1 MLTKPEP
8 TCLGKIVM
16 TLGVRAWIE
25 EEPHLEKQVSVRLQ
39 QFLDGDWGD
48 TNYSEEDCEANRK
61 TLQGKGGLLMAS
73 YLLLDG
79 RKFWIMTSGYGQ
91 QSMGIDYCYT
101 TVLLPSEY

>member
-25 EEPHLEKQVSVRLQ
+25 EEPHLEKQISVRLK
-39 QFLDGDWGD
+39 QFLDGDWG
-48 TNYSEEDCEANRK
+48 TYQSISENRQ
-61 TLQGKGGLLMAS
+61 TLQEKGGTLLGT
-73 YLLLDG
+73 YQLIDG

-101 TVLLPSEY
+101 TGLLPSEY